1 MVKQVSVQK
10 AQTKWIRLNFAL
22 LLMDKKTNT
31 NNDFHMGKLIKAELT
46 RQGRSAAWLAKQV
59 HCSPENIYKVC
70 KQQWVTMHLLFEISK
85 VLNHDFFRDC
95 SDYLSCQGM
104 THMGK

>member
-59 HCSPENIYKVC
+59 HCTPENVYKTYHQ
-70 KQQWVTMHLLFEISK
+70 KWVTMPLLFEISK
-85 VLNHDFFRDC
+85 ALDYDFFRAC
-95 SDYLSCQGM
+95 SEYFEAEKTNL
-104 THMGK
+104 